1 MWPHYIEST
10 KTLESYQ
17 QSSLCD
23 CYRPPKFNP
32 KLTYENRFIK
42 RSTRYGE
49 TNLIYLQ
56 NFKNNI
62 RMNRAFPPYAPYSSA
77 SQSCIPGQSR
87 DRINAF
93 EGDLKAIMW
102 KVLPMLNATHAFINF
117 DLCRLYR
124 IPTQLFL
131 EVGFFSNW
139 SSIVPL
145 TSYVRYHAVKEQ
157 AASHLSHA
165 NDRYKIATPPSPW
178 RTPPQP

>member
-124 IPTQLFL
+124 IPTQLFFGSWFLFKL
-131 EVGFFSNW
+131 EFNCSPHQLRTLSRSKGA
-139 SSIVPL
+139 SS
-145 TSYVRYHAVKEQ
+145 K
-157 AASHLSHA
+157 
-165 NDRYKIATPPSPW
+165 PSKPCQW
-178 RTPPQP
+178 QI